1 MCKPRKWLPVRQS
14 SSPSWPGLDP
24 KAVSL
29 DSIYQVGETLSFRTR
44 AASERAQCDCLSAGM
59 SSRMSENVQN
69 SQRLALAELFG
80 CVQISQITVTRY
92 LNVKPKP
99 RGTWQ
104 VESTRPAHTAR
115 RTR

>member
-29 DSIYQVGETLSFRTR
+29 IRFIKWERPLSFRTR
-44 AASERAQCDCLSAGM
+44 AASERAQCDFLSAGM
-59 SSRMSENVQN
+59 SSKMSENVQN

-80 CVQISQITVTRY
+80 CV
-92 LNVKPKP
+92 VK
-99 RGTWQ
+99 
-104 VESTRPAHTAR
+104 
-115 RTR
+115 

>member
-44 AASERAQCDCLSAGM
+44 AASERAQCDCLSVLC
-59 SSRMSENVQN
+59 SRMSENVQN
-69 SQRLALAELFG
+69 SQRLARA
-80 CVQISQITVTRY
+80 
-92 LNVKPKP
+92 
-99 RGTWQ
+99 
-104 VESTRPAHTAR
+104 
-115 RTR
+115 